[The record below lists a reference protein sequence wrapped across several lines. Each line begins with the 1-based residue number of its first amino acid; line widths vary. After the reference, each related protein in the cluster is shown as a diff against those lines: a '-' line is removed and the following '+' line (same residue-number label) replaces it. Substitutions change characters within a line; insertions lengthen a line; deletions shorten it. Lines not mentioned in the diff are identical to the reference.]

1 MQKFIVT
8 IVLPKGHRS
17 SIVIGLSC
25 DQEDGGEPYNN
36 ISF

>member
-17 SIVIGLSC
+17 PIVIGLSC
-25 DQEDGGEPYNN
+25 DQEDGGEPYNKML
-36 ISF
+36 F